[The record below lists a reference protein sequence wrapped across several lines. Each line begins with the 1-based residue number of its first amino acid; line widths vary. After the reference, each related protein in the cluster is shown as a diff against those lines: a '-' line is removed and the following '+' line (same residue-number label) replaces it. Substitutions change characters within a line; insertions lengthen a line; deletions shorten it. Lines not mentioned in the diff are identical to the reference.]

1 MRSDST
7 ETRNLYMYIF
17 RILLIIVL
25 NVSQDLKANV
35 VEDMSMYIIYVTRGA
50 ARRSRQEM
58 NLIGLH

>member
-25 NVSQDLKANV
+25 NVSQDLQANV
-35 VEDMSMYIIYVTRGA
+35 VEDMSMYIIYMTRGA
-50 ARRSRQEM
+50 APRSRQEM
-58 NLIGLH
+58 NVIGLH